1 MTTEEMRVVRT
12 REATQSAYDALPEGT
27 TRAAVLTMG
36 ALHAGHAA
44 LIRSAR
50 SAVGEDGHVTVTI
63 FVNPLQF
70 RAGEDLGR
78 YPRTS
83 KADIEV
89 CAQEGADLVLVPP
102 VGVVY
107 RAGDPSVTVDPGPLG
122 TLLEGAMRPG
132 HFRGMLTVVHKLLGI
147 TGADLTF
154 FGEKDYQQLVLVRR
168 MVGDLDLPVQVVGV
182 STVRDDDGL
191 ALSTRNGYL
200 TDEQR
205 VHARVVPRAVIAGRE
220 AARRGADVTEVLAA
234 AHAELKGDDVVADYV
249 VVTDPD
255 LGPTPDSG
263 AARLLVAARVG
274 DVRLLDNCALDLGAP
289 A

>member
-1 MTTEEMRVVRT
+1 MRVVRS
-12 REATQSAYDALPEGT
+12 REALAHAYADLAPAT

-36 ALHAGHAA
+36 GLHAGHAA
-44 LIRSAR
+44 LMRTAR
-50 SAVGEDGHVTVTI
+50 AIVGPRGHLTVTV

-70 RAGEDLGR
+70 AAGEDLGR

-83 KADIEV
+83 QADLEL
-89 CAQEGADLVLVPP
+89 CAREGVDLVLVPP

-107 RAGDPSVTVDPGPLG
+107 RDGEPSVTVDPGPLG

-147 TGADLTF
+147 TAPDVTV

-168 MVGDLDLPVQVVGV
+168 MVHDLDLPVRVVAAP
-182 STVRDDDGL
+182 TVRDDDGL

-200 TDEQR
+200 SGAQR
-205 VHARVVPRAVIAGRE
+205 LRARAVPRAVAAGR
-220 AARRGADVTEVLAA
+220 AAAERGAGVPEVLAA
-234 AHAELKGDDVVADYV
+234 ARGELVGEDVEADYV

-255 LGPTPDSG
+255 LGPAPDRG
-263 AARLLVAARVG
+263 PARLLLAARVG
-274 DVRLLDNCALDLGAP
+274 EVRLLDNCALDLAGQR
-289 A
+289 

>member
-1 MTTEEMRVVRT
+1 MTTDEMRVVRT
-12 REATQSAYDALPEGT
+12 REAAQSAYDALPAGA

-36 ALHAGHAA
+36 ALHDGHAA
-44 LIRSAR
+44 LIRQAR
-50 SAVGEDGHVTVTI
+50 SVVGQDGHVTVTI

-70 RAGEDLGR
+70 LAGEDLGR

-89 CAQEGADLVLVPP
+89 CAREGADLVLVPP

-107 RAGDPSVTVDPGPLG
+107 RSGEPSVTVDPGPLG

-132 HFRGMLTVVHKLLGI
+132 HFRGMLTVVHKLLCI

-168 MVGDLDLPVQVVGV
+168 MVGDLDLPVQVFGV
-182 STVRDDDGL
+182 PIVRDDDGL

-205 VHARVVPRAVIAGRE
+205 LQARVVPRAVIAGSE
-220 AARRGADVTEVLAA
+220 AARRGAGATEVLAA
-234 AHAELKGDDVVADYV
+234 AHAELKSDDVVADYV

-255 LGPTPDSG
+255 LGPAPESG

-274 DVRLLDNCALDLGAP
+274 DVRLLDNCALDLGVP